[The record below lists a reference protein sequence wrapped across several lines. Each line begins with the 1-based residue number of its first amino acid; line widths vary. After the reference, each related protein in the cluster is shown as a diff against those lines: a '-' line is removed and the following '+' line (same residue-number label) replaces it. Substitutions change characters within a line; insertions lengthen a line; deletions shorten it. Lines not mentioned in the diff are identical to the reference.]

1 MTIRNFVPVLW
12 STKIMQQLYK
22 AQVYGQCVNRDYEG
36 EIKKYGDTVR
46 VNTLGLP
53 TISDYVP
60 YTFTLTPEQLQGAG
74 EALTIDQVK
83 YYDYAIDD
91 VDSAQVTPGI
101 MDQANKNAAYALR
114 DTTDTFLATTLAAGV
129 AATAAGTL
137 YNGTSVSSTS
147 NPILVGTGATLTDA
161 FTFLTDMNTLMN
173 ENNVPPNDRWV
184 VVPPRFARNL
194 ILDVRFSS
202 FATAVAANTTR
213 VGATMGGSDG
223 SSGDGFGALAE
234 AFKVL
239 VGFDLKISN
248 NVPSTGTAPNK
259 IYTILGGYKGACSYA
274 EQIPEGHPEA
284 FRPQG
289 GFSDAMKSLHL
300 YGAKVF
306 RPDGLVAG
314 FAQFA

>member
-1 MTIRNFVPVLW
+1 MTIRNFVPILW
-12 STKIMQQLYK
+12 SDQILEQLYK
-22 AQVYGQCVNRDYEG
+22 AQVYARCVNRDYQG

-91 VDSAQVTPGI
+91 VDAAQVTPDL
-101 MDQANKNAAYALR
+101 MSQANKNAAYALR
-114 DTTDTFLATTLAAGV
+114 DVTDSFLANTLAAGV
-129 AATAAGTL
+129 ATANVLLSGTTASSAT
-137 YNGTSVSSTS
+137 
-147 NPILVGTGATLTDA
+147 NPISVGTGSGVTDA
-161 FTFLTDMNTLMN
+161 FELLVSLNTRMNKS
-173 ENNVPPNDRWV
+173 NVPPNDRWV
-184 VVPPRFARNL
+184 VIPPDFAQVL
-194 ILDVRFSS
+194 ILDPRFSS
-202 FATAVAANTTR
+202 FATALAANTLKMGST
-213 VGATMGGSDG
+213 AGGSNG
-223 SSGDGFGALAE
+223 SSGDGYGQLAE
-234 AFKVL
+234 ALRVL
-239 VGFDLKISN
+239 VGFDLYVSN
-248 NVPSTGTAPNK
+248 NVPSATLAGATV
-259 IYTILGGYKGACSYA
+259 YTILGGYKGACSYA

-306 RPDGLVAG
+306 RPDGLVAAY
-314 FAQFA
+314 AQFV